1 MRILIG
7 LMLCAGSLLAVD
19 IDMSN
24 PSTILATAYG
34 AEAGEYC
41 GTDIDTGD
49 VNGDGITD
57 LVFNAPNASS
67 AMGRVY
73 ILFGGS
79 GFGGDYYMT
88 ADADVAITGVD
99 ALDNIFEVAVGN
111 FNGDGMKDIL
121 VGVSNGDGLGNAY
134 TNAGEAYILYGRASW
149 PASMSLSSA
158 NVYIY
163 NTELSG
169 GDPDGSAF
177 LASMLAAPN
186 LNGDAYDDIV
196 LSATGANYGARI
208 DAGCTYVIWGSASLP
223 ATIQLPGGANAAF
236 YNPDSY
242 DMHQYTGSQYLFRA
256 HTLGQGNLNG
266 DSYED
271 LIIGLYLGDGP
282 GNARP
287 DAGELH
293 MILGSA
299 SLAGSYDLAT
309 WPHPV
314 IYGADAGDWLS
325 RNCTGDANGDGI
337 DDILANASSANSVG
351 NGRTDAGEIYLILGR
366 TSWPS
371 SLDMAAGDYRCVFYG
386 AEAYDWMDASAIGD
400 VTDDG
405 ISDLVVGAVMGDGP
419 GNTRLNCGELYV
431 IPWSASLPSAI
442 DLLSY
447 TPLVYI
453 YAPLAYDTMGIYS
466 ACLVG
471 DPDANGRPNIV
482 VGAAK
487 STRLG
492 RAGNGQVFVL
502 NYPPE
507 LAADESAGEPA
518 SFTLTP
524 RPGGFLLVL
533 PPDYVGNVSAYDAS
547 GREIASAAA
556 KDRWELRS
564 LVPGVYLVI
573 VDGLGT
579 GKVAVR

>member
-1 MRILIG
+1 MRILSG
-7 LMLCAGSLLAVD
+7 LLLCVGSLLAVD
-19 IDMSN
+19 IDMSI

-34 AEAGEYC
+34 AEAGEFC
-41 GTDIDTGD
+41 GTSIDTGD

-57 LVFNAPNASS
+57 LVFNASTA
-67 AMGRVY
+67 AGGMGRVY

-88 ADADVAITGVD
+88 GDADVSITGVD
-99 ALDNIFEVAVGN
+99 LLDNIFGIAVGD

-121 VGVSNGDGLGNAY
+121 AGVSNGDGLGNAY

-149 PASMSLSSA
+149 PATMSLSSA

-177 LASMLAAPN
+177 MASMVAAPN

-196 LSATGANYGARI
+196 MSAPGANYGARV

-223 ATIQLPGGANAAF
+223 ATIQVPGAANASF

-256 HTLGQGNLNG
+256 HTLGWGNLNG

-271 LIIGLYLGDGP
+271 LLVGLYLGDGP
-282 GNARP
+282 GNARA

-293 MILGSA
+293 LIPGSA
-299 SLAGSYDLAT
+299 SLAGSYDLAV
-309 WPHPV
+309 WSHPV
-314 IYGADAGDWLS
+314 LYGAEAGDWFSRLS
-325 RNCTGDANGDGI
+325 TGDADGDGI
-337 DDILANASSANSVG
+337 DDIMVSASSANSVG
-351 NGRTDAGEIYLILGR
+351 NGRTDAGEIYLIMGR

-371 SLDMAAGDYRCVFYG
+371 SLDMAAGDYRSVFYG
-386 AEAYDWMDASAIGD
+386 AEAYDWMDVSAIGD
-400 VTDDG
+400 VTDNG
-405 ISDLVVGAVMGDGP
+405 SADLIVGGVMADGP
-419 GNTRLNCGELYV
+419 GNSRLNCGEMNV
-431 IPWSASLPSAI
+431 IPYSASLPSSI

-447 TPLVYI
+447 TPLLYI
-453 YAPLAYDTMGIYS
+453 YAPLAYDSMGVYS

-471 DPDANGRPNIV
+471 DPDNNGRPNII

-492 RAGNGQVFVL
+492 RAGNGQVFIL
-502 NYPPE
+502 SYPPE
-507 LAADESAGEPA
+507 LAVDETAEKPG

-533 PPDYVGNVSAYDAS
+533 PQGYAGNVSVYDAS
-547 GREIASAAA
+547 GREIASAPAR
-556 KDRWELRS
+556 DRWELRS
-564 LVPGVYLVI
+564 LVPGVYLII
-573 VDGLGT
+573 VEGLGT
-579 GKVAVR
+579 GKVAVK

>member
-1 MRILIG
+1 MRILAG
-7 LMLCAGSLLAVD
+7 LILCAGGLLALD

-24 PSTILATAYG
+24 PSSILATAYG

-57 LVFNAPNASS
+57 LVFTAPNASS

-79 GFGGDYYMT
+79 GFGGDYYMAGGANVT
-88 ADADVAITGVD
+88 ITGVD
-99 ALDNIFEVAVGN
+99 VADNIFEVALGD
-111 FNGDGMKDIL
+111 FNGDRIKDIL

-149 PASMSLSSA
+149 PSSMSLTSA

-163 NTELSG
+163 NTELGG

-177 LASMLAAPN
+177 LGSMLAAPN

-196 LSATGANYGARI
+196 LSAPGANYGSRV

-223 ATIQLPGGANAAF
+223 GTIQLPSGANAAF

-256 HTLGQGNLNG
+256 HTLGWGNLNG

-293 MILGSA
+293 IILGSP
-299 SLAGSYDLAT
+299 SLSGTYDLAT

-325 RNCTGDANGDGI
+325 RNCTGDVNGDGI
-337 DDILANASSANSVG
+337 DDILANASSANSLG
-351 NGRTDAGEIYLILGR
+351 NARPDAGEIYLILGR
-366 TSWPS
+366 TSWPA

-400 VTDDG
+400 ATDDG
-405 ISDLVVGAVMGDGP
+405 TPDIVVGAVMADGP
-419 GNTRLNCGELYV
+419 GNSRPNCGELYV
-431 IPWSASLPSAI
+431 IPWSASLPSSI

-453 YAPLAYDTMGIYS
+453 YGAQANDTIGVYS
-466 ACLVG
+466 SCLVG
-471 DPDANGRPNIV
+471 DPDINGRPNII

-502 NYPPE
+502 NYPQE
-507 LAADESAGEPA
+507 LAANEVANNDDN
-518 SFTLTP
+518 FTI
-524 RPGGFLLVL
+524 RPMHGGFLLLL
-533 PPDYVGNVSAYDAS
+533 PQGYSGNVSVYDAS
-547 GREIASAAA
+547 GRQAVSSFA

-573 VDGLGT
+573 VEGLGT